1 MMFSIITPL
10 YNKESYIARAVAS
23 VLAQTYTDWE
33 WIIVD
38 DGSTDHSLAEAQRCC
53 AANAI
58 GKSRI
63 HIHSQA
69 NAGVAAARNKAVEQ
83 ATGEYLCFLDADDWW
98 EPTFLEE
105 MAQLIHNYPN
115 AGLYAT
121 NYVYYKPGK
130 THTAVNLPTGYIT
143 YPQAYLHNVAMPVW
157 TGAVAMPRR
166 VFDEM
171 GGFQAGVRLG
181 EDFLLWAKTAMHYP
195 VAFLNQPLAYYNND
209 VPAAL
214 RATRHLYAP
223 EHNML
228 FRLDTLGREEALSAD
243 WKHLF
248 DRLRVGGLLEYW
260 LCAQYHDRAK
270 AELAKVDWAQQPKAA
285 AKPYHIPIPLLRSW
299 RALLRGASSCKR
311 LLYSVIYRR

>member
-38 DGSTDHSLAEAQRCC
+38 DGSTDHSLAEAQRCVE
-53 AANAI
+53 AATNR
-58 GKSRI
+58 SRI
-63 HIHSQA
+63 RINSQP
-69 NAGVAAARNKAVEQ
+69 NVGVAAARNKAVEQ

-121 NYVYYKPGK
+121 NYVYYKPRK
-130 THTAVNLPTGYIT
+130 THTAVDLPTGYIN

-157 TGAVAMPRR
+157 TGAVAMPQR

-171 GGFQAGVRLG
+171 GGFPAGVRLG
-181 EDFLLWAKTAMHYP
+181 EDFLLWAKTAMHYS

-223 EHNML
+223 EQTMFFL
-228 FRLDTLGREEALSAD
+228 LDTIAPESTLSVE
-243 WKHLF
+243 WKQLF

-260 LCAQYHDRAK
+260 LSPQYLDRAK

-299 RALLRGASSCKR
+299 RAALRLASHCKQLFLHKIR
-311 LLYSVIYRR
+311 L